1 MQKLK
6 LVDTT
11 LREGE
16 QTPGLIFSIEQ
27 KKEIVSKLLLSGVDE
42 IELGIASPCSTEL
55 PTLINYCCNYFDEN
69 RFSLW
74 ARCMQ
79 KDIDFAA
86 SCKIK
91 KISLSIP
98 ASDLHLH
105 DKMNKSRAWAAETL
119 KASIAYARKRGLL
132 VAVGFEDATRA
143 DITFLK
149 DMAQIAEKMGAFR
162 IRLADTVGIASPG
175 KISDLVQ
182 AVHSVLSTCEVG
194 VHTHNDFGMATGNAI
209 AAFESNASWADGAML
224 GLGERTGC
232 APLEQLV
239 AYLELVCGDL
249 IKQIKPLKDLAEYL
263 ARTPSISINK
273 RAPILGSDIFICET
287 GLHLHGLFKEPKT
300 YEPYPPE
307 KVGARRKLMIGAKS
321 GKYAIQKQMQLL
333 GEDKLSKPVLEKCV
347 KMVRQSALDLG
358 RSLSNDEL
366 LSICKL

>member
-1 MQKLK
+1 MKKLK

-16 QTPGLIFSIEQ
+16 QTPGLIFSLEQ
-27 KKEIVSKLLLSGVDE
+27 KKEIVDKLLLSGIDE
-42 IELGIASPCSTEL
+42 IELGIASPCYTEL
-55 PTLINYCCNYFDEN
+55 PKLISYCCNNFDKS

-74 ARCMQ
+74 SRCM
-79 KDIDFAA
+79 KSDIDFAA
-86 SCKIK
+86 NCKIK

-98 ASDLHLH
+98 VSDLHLH
-105 DKMNKSRAWAAETL
+105 DKMNKSRAWAEQTL
-119 KASIAYARKRGLL
+119 KDSITYAKERGLL

-143 DITFLK
+143 DINFLK
-149 DMAQIAEKMGAFR
+149 DMAQVAEKAGAFR

-175 KISDLVQ
+175 KISDIVQ
-182 AVHSVLSTCEVG
+182 AVHAVLSTCGVG

-209 AAFESNASWADGAML
+209 AAFENGASWADGAML

-232 APLEQLV
+232 APLEQLA
-239 AYLELVCGDL
+239 AYLELVCDDTT
-249 IKQIKPLKDLAEYL
+249 KQIKPLKDLAEYL
-263 ARTPSISINK
+263 ARTPAISIDK

-287 GLHLHGLFKEPKT
+287 GLHLQGLFKEPKT

-333 GEDKLSKPVLEKCV
+333 GEDKLSNPVLERCV

-366 LSICKL
+366 ISICKL